1 MGWIKDLFSRPRR
14 KTWDPEQSN
23 STDSDMHFQAYEND
37 ESDVRNDDQGNVM
50 EDEFGIRDSAELY
63 RERLGIVT
71 KPSINVK
78 REEATSSDQN
88 DGISAS
94 AMTSSHEEGK
104 EERKMSRVGKRTK
117 NVSEKVET
125 SFLTPMQTDLA
136 NSLSK
141 SLFQARTE
149 VSDLTA
155 ALDRIT
161 AI

>member
-14 KTWDPEQSN
+14 KTWDPQQSN
-23 STDSDMHFQAYEND
+23 STNSDIHFQAYEND

-63 RERLGIVT
+63 RERLGIGT
-71 KPSINVK
+71 KPSINVETEK
-78 REEATSSDQN
+78 VTSSDQN
-88 DGISAS
+88 DGIGVS
-94 AMTSSHEEGK
+94 AMASSHDEGK

-117 NVSEKVET
+117 NVSDNVET